1 MGEYDRLE
9 ALDDSFLKLES
20 LDTPMHV
27 GALSV
32 FEGESLLDDTGRF
45 RLVDAREIVASRL
58 HLVPRFRKRLMDVPF
73 ELGRPIWVDDDR
85 FDVAYHVRLTALPR
99 PGTWDQLVTLTTRV
113 QSQLL
118 DRSRPLWEIWFVE
131 GLEDGRIGLL
141 QKTHHAMVDGASGVD
156 VATVLLD
163 FEPEPVHVDP
173 PEWTPQPAPS
183 PMGLLVD
190 SLREQITE
198 PTELIERVGAV
209 FRAPVRAA
217 ERGLGLA
224 RSIGTMVNRDA
235 VAPRTSLNATVGRH
249 RSFDVVRVPLDDAK
263 AVRKVLGGTVNDVV
277 LTAVGAG
284 LNRLLGSRGEDAA
297 HVRAM
302 VPVSVRSDDEQMQLG
317 NRVSAM
323 FVNLPT
329 GTADPLERLE
339 DVRDMTAGL
348 KESHQAVGAEFL
360 VGLTRYAAPTLLN
373 LAARAIQ
380 HQPFFNLVVTNVP
393 GPQQPLYM
401 LGARMLEAFPIVPL
415 AKNLTIGIA
424 ILSYDGALDI
434 GVWADRDAAPDIEVL
449 SAGIEDGFAELR
461 KLADE
466 RSSHPA

>member
-9 ALDDSFLKLES
+9 ALDDSFLQLES

-32 FEGESLLDDTGRF
+32 FDGESLIDDSGRF
-45 RLVDAREIVASRL
+45 RLADARETVASRL
-58 HLVPRFRKRLMDVPF
+58 HLVPRFRKRLMEVPLG
-73 ELGRPIWVDDDR
+73 LGRPIWVDDDR
-85 FDVAYHVRLTALPR
+85 FDVAFHVRLTALPR
-99 PGTWDQLVTLTTRV
+99 PGTWEQLAALTTRV

-131 GLEDGRIGLL
+131 GLEDGRIGLI

-163 FEPEPVHVDP
+163 FDPEPVHLDP
-173 PEWTPQPAPS
+173 PEWAPEAAPS
-183 PMGLLVD
+183 PVGLLVD

-198 PTELIERVGAV
+198 PKELVERVGAV
-209 FRAPVRAA
+209 VRAPVRAV
-217 ERGLGLA
+217 EQGLGLA
-224 RSIGTMVNRDA
+224 RSIGTMIGRDT
-235 VAPRTSLNATVGRH
+235 VAPRTSLNKAVGRH
-249 RSFDVVRVPLDDAK
+249 RSFDVVRVPLADAK
-263 AVRKVLGGTVNDVV
+263 SVREALGGTVNDVV
-277 LTAVGAG
+277 LAAVGAG
-284 LNRLLGSRGEDAA
+284 LDRLLESRGETAD

-302 VPVSVRSDDEQMQLG
+302 IPVSVRSDEENLQLG

-329 GTADPLERLE
+329 STPGPAERL
-339 DVRDMTAGL
+339 DAVREVTSDL

-360 VGLTRYAAPTLLN
+360 VGLTRYAVPTLLN
-373 LAARAIQ
+373 LAARAVQ

-434 GVWADRDAAPDIEVL
+434 GVWADSDAAPDVEVL

-461 KLADE
+461 KVADE